1 MQMEDVPDAVP
12 APHQRSAA
20 GARAGAADAVHD
32 ALQYSPVPTCAILHA
47 GVYINVV
54 SKLIRGSFNISLEAG
69 LGKINGQM
77 FHIAH
82 LGVSNELILLGPSP
96 ATRRY
101 EDCQHVAGC
110 KRRCGRD
117 GALSIS

>member
-1 MQMEDVPDAVP
+1 MQS
-12 APHQRSAA
+12 QRLTSDLPRVH
-20 GARAGAADAVHD
+20 ARALQMQCTD
-32 ALQYSPVPTCAILHA
+32 ALQYSPVPTGAILHA

-69 LGKINGQM
+69 LGKIKGQM

-82 LGVSNELILLGPSP
+82 LVASNELILLGPSP